1 MIILGVTGGLASGK
15 SIISS
20 HLKEKYKAYIFD
32 ADVEAK
38 RLLHTKNVKKEILD
52 AFPEIKLL
60 DNNTLARVAFNSKE
74 SQKKLNNIIHPHV
87 DKEKEG
93 SHPFFVIFAALIIES
108 GSVNTFKNN
117 GMTLLVVVADEH
129 LRKERAELRG
139 NLVEE
144 TVLERMRLQL
154 PDSEKI
160 KYADYVVKNNSTKS
174 ELFQKIDKI
183 IAKINNE

>member
-38 RLLHTKNVKKEILD
+38 RVLHTKKVKKEILD

-60 DNNTLARVAFNSKE
+60 DNNTLARVAFKSKE

-87 DKEKEG
+87 DKEIEKRIFEKEG
-93 SHPFFVIFAALIIES
+93 SHPFFVIDAALIIES

-117 GMTLLVVVADEH
+117 GHDLRRRKKGRDIILPPFQIELPVLSLDIGKIHCLVIS
-129 LRKERAELRG
+129 L
-139 NLVEE
+139 
-144 TVLERMRLQL
+144 
-154 PDSEKI
+154 
-160 KYADYVVKNNSTKS
+160 
-174 ELFQKIDKI
+174 
-183 IAKINNE
+183 